1 MKQLLQNMRARSP
14 HLAEVPVPTPQPGF
28 VLVRNVASLVSAG
41 TERMLVEFAGASL
54 LGKARSRPD
63 LVRQTLDKAR
73 REGLASTA
81 QAAFGRLSE
90 PMSLGYSSAGVI
102 VELGEGT
109 RGFKVGQ
116 RVACAGGNYAV
127 HAEYVSVPRNLVAVL
142 PAKLDFEEAAFTT
155 LGAIALHGFRLAD
168 VQVGARVAVIGMGL
182 LGQLAASIAAAAGC
196 EVLGIDLDAKRVA
209 LAATRGLQAVVRKD
223 AAERS
228 ASFTKGHGFDAVLVC
243 ADTESNDPVELAGEI
258 ARDRATVVAVGAVGM
273 NVPRRSYYGKELT
286 FIVSRSYGPGRYDP
300 EYEEGGR
307 DYPIGYVRWTEGRN
321 LQAFV
326 DLMAAGKVDVSKLIS
341 HRFQIA
347 SAPKAYELIQS
358 DKPFLGVLITYP
370 GAAAKPSKASRRV
383 NFETKPLSKDK
394 IGLGV
399 LGAGNYARSTLLPA
413 VRSLQNLEL
422 IGITSASGRPAAD
435 LGRRFGFR
443 YASSDEAQIL
453 ADRNVD
459 AVAILTRHHLH
470 ASQTLA
476 ALKAGKHVFCEKPL
490 ALNEKELAA
499 VERQV
504 AKANSPLLMGGFN
517 RRFSPLGQEIK
528 QFLAGRSQPLAANF
542 RVNAGALPPY
552 HWLHDPARGGGRI
565 VGEACHFI
573 DFLSYLVGQAPSAVY
588 AEALP
593 DDERYKQDN
602 VQITLRFAEGSLGT
616 VTYLANGDRSLP
628 KERLELFCGGK
639 VAVLDDF
646 RRLDLTDDGQ
656 TTTRRGKQDKG
667 HRAGVAAFLAAVQAG
682 GPGPIPYEQLFGG
695 ARAAFGALQSLETGK
710 QVEF

>member
-14 HLAEVPVPTPQPGF
+14 HLADVPVPMPQPGF
-28 VLVRNVASLVSAG
+28 VLVRNAASLVSAG

-54 LGKARSRPD
+54 IGKARSRPD

-73 REGLASTA
+73 REGFASTA
-81 QAAFGRLSE
+81 QAALGRLSE
-90 PMSLGYSSAGVI
+90 PMALGYSSAGVI

-109 RGFKVGQ
+109 RGFRPGQ

-127 HAEYVSVPRNLVAVL
+127 HAEYVSVPRNLVAAL
-142 PAKLDFEEAAFTT
+142 PAKLGFEEAAFTT

-196 EVLGIDLDAKRVA
+196 HVLGIDLDAKRVA
-209 LAATRGLQAVVRKD
+209 LATARGLQAVVRKE
-223 AAERS
+223 AGERS
-228 ASFTKGHGFDAVLVC
+228 ASFTSGHGFDAVLIC
-243 ADTESNDPVELAGEI
+243 ADSESNDPVELAGEI

-326 DLMAAGKVDVSKLIS
+326 DLMAAGKVDVTKLIS
-341 HRFQIA
+341 HRFPIA
-347 SAPKAYELIQS
+347 SAPKAYDLIQS

-383 NFETKPLSKDK
+383 TFEAKPLSKDR

-413 VRSLQNLEL
+413 VRRLPNLQL

-435 LGRRFGFR
+435 LGKRFGFR

-504 AKANSPLLMGGFN
+504 AKAGSPLLMGGFN
-517 RRFSPLGQEIK
+517 RRFSPMGQELK
-528 QFLAGRSQPLAANF
+528 QFLTGRSQPLAANF
-542 RVNAGALPPY
+542 RVNAGVLPPY

-573 DFLSYLVGQAPSAVY
+573 DFLIYLVGQAPSAVY

-616 VTYLANGDRSLP
+616 VTYLANGDRSLA

-646 RRLDLTDDGQ
+646 RRLDLTEDGQ
-656 TTTRRGKQDKG
+656 TTTRRGQQDKG
-667 HRAGVAAFLAAVQAG
+667 HQAGVAAFLAAVQAG
-682 GPGPIPYEQLFGG
+682 GPAPIAYEQLFGG
-695 ARAAFGALQSLETGK
+695 ARAAFGALQSLETCK

>member
-1 MKQLLQNMRARSP
+1 MKQLLQNMRARNP

-28 VLVRNVASLVSAG
+28 VLVRNAASLVSAG
-41 TERMLVEFAGASL
+41 TERMVVEFAGASL

-81 QAAFGRLSE
+81 QAALGRLSE
-90 PMSLGYSSAGVI
+90 PMALGYSSAGVV

-109 RGFKVGQ
+109 QGFRPGQ

-127 HAEYVSVPRNLVAVL
+127 HAEYVSVPRNLLAVL
-142 PAKLDFEEAAFTT
+142 PAKLGFEEAAFTT
-155 LGAIALHGFRLAD
+155 LGAIALHGFRLAE

-209 LAATRGLQAVVRKD
+209 LAAARGLPAVVRKE

-228 ASFTKGHGFDAVLVC
+228 AAFTRGYGFDAVLVC

-326 DLMAAGKVDVSKLIS
+326 DLMAVGKVDVSKLIS
-341 HRFQIA
+341 HRFPIKD
-347 SAPKAYELIQS
+347 APKAYELIQN

-370 GAAAKPSKASRRV
+370 GTAAKPSKARRRV
-383 NFETKPLSKDK
+383 TFEAKPFSKDK

-413 VRSLQNLEL
+413 VRGLPGLEL
-422 IGITSASGRPAAD
+422 VGITSSSGRPAAD
-435 LGRRFGFR
+435 LGKRFGFR
-443 YASSDEAQIL
+443 YASSDDAQIL

-504 AKANSPLLMGGFN
+504 AKANSPLLTGGFN
-517 RRFSPLGQEIK
+517 RRFSPMGRELK

-542 RVNAGALPPY
+542 RVNAGMLPPY
-552 HWLHDPARGGGRI
+552 HWLHDPQRGGGRI

-573 DFLSYLVGQAPSAVY
+573 DFLIYLVGQAPSAVF

-593 DDERYKQDN
+593 DDERFKQDN

-646 RRLDLTDDGQ
+646 RRLDLTEDGQ

-667 HRAGVAAFLAAVQAG
+667 HRAGVAAFLEAVRAG
-682 GPGPIPYEQLFGG
+682 GPAPIPYEQLFGG

>member
-41 TERMLVEFAGASL
+41 TERMLVEFASASL

-73 REGLASTA
+73 REGLVSTA
-81 QAAFGRLSE
+81 QAALGRLGE
-90 PMSLGYSSAGVI
+90 PMALGYSSAGVI
-102 VELGEGT
+102 VELGEST

-127 HAEYVSVPRNLVAVL
+127 HAEYVSVPRNLVATL
-142 PAKLDFEEAAFTT
+142 PAKLGFEEAAFTT
-155 LGAIALHGFRLAD
+155 LGAIALHGFRLAEA
-168 VQVGARVAVIGMGL
+168 QVGARVAVIGLGL
-182 LGQLAASIAAAAGC
+182 LGQLAGSIAAAAGC
-196 EVLGIDLDAKRVA
+196 QVLGIDLDTKRVA
-209 LAATRGLQAVVRKD
+209 LAQARGLKAVGRKE

-228 ASFTKGHGFDAVLVC
+228 ATFTAGQGFDAVLIC
-243 ADTESNDPVELAGEI
+243 ADTESNDPVQLAGEI

-273 NVPRRSYYGKELT
+273 DVPRRSYYGKELS

-321 LQAFV
+321 LQAFA
-326 DLMAAGKVDVSKLIS
+326 DLMASGAVDVSKLIS
-341 HRFQIA
+341 HRFPITE
-347 SAPKAYELIQS
+347 APKAYELIQS

-370 GAAAKPSKASRRV
+370 GAATAPSKASRKV
-383 NFETKPLSKDK
+383 TFEAKPLSKDK

-399 LGAGNYARSTLLPA
+399 LGAGNFARNTLLPA
-413 VRSLQNLEL
+413 LRGLPVDMV
-422 IGITSASGRPAAD
+422 GITSASGRPAAD
-435 LGRRFGFR
+435 LGKRFGFR

-459 AVAILTRHHLH
+459 AVAILTRHNLH
-470 ASQTLA
+470 AKQTLA
-476 ALKAGKHVFCEKPL
+476 TLKAGKHVFCEKPL

-504 AKANSPLLMGGFN
+504 SKAGSPLLMGGFN
-517 RRFSPLGQEIK
+517 RRFSPMGQELA
-528 QFLAGRSQPLAANF
+528 QFLAGRSQPLAAHF

-552 HWLHDPARGGGRI
+552 HWLHDPQRGGGRI

-573 DFLSYLVGQAPSAVY
+573 DFLIYLVGQSPSAVF

-593 DDERYKQDN
+593 DDERFKQDN
-602 VQITLRFAEGSLGT
+602 VQITLRFADGSMGT

-628 KERLELFCGGK
+628 KERMELFCSGK

-646 RRLDLTDDGQ
+646 RQLELTEDGR
-656 TTTRRGKQDKG
+656 TRTQRGKQDKG
-667 HRAGVAAFLAAVQAG
+667 HRAGVQSFLAAIQAG
-682 GPGPIPYEQLFGG
+682 GPAPIPYEQLFGG

-710 QVEF
+710 QILF

>member
-1 MKQLLQNMRARSP
+1 MKQLLQNMRARNP
-14 HLAEVPVPTPQPGF
+14 HLADVPVPMPQPGF
-28 VLVRNVASLVSAG
+28 VLVRNAASLVSAG

-54 LGKARSRPD
+54 IGKARSRPD

-81 QAAFGRLSE
+81 QAALGRLSE
-90 PMSLGYSSAGVI
+90 PMALGYSSAGVV

-109 RGFKVGQ
+109 RGFRPGQ

-127 HAEYVSVPRNLVAVL
+127 HAEYVSVPRNLVAAL
-142 PAKLDFEEAAFTT
+142 PAKLGFEEAAFTT

-196 EVLGIDLDAKRVA
+196 HVLGIDLDAKRVA
-209 LAATRGLQAVVRKD
+209 LAAARGLQAVVRKE
-223 AAERS
+223 AGERS
-228 ASFTKGHGFDAVLVC
+228 ASFTSGHGFDAVLIC
-243 ADTESNDPVELAGEI
+243 ADSESNDPVEFAGEI

-341 HRFQIA
+341 HRFPIA
-347 SAPKAYELIQS
+347 TAPKAYDLIQS

-383 NFETKPLSKDK
+383 NFEAKPLSKDK

-413 VRSLQNLEL
+413 VRRLPNLQL

-435 LGRRFGFR
+435 LGKRFGFR

-504 AKANSPLLMGGFN
+504 AKAGSPLLMGGFN
-517 RRFSPLGQEIK
+517 RRFSPMGQELK
-528 QFLAGRSQPLAANF
+528 QFLTGRSQPLAANF
-542 RVNAGALPPY
+542 RVNAGVLPPY

-573 DFLSYLVGQAPSAVY
+573 DFLIYLVGQAPSAVY

-616 VTYLANGDRSLP
+616 VTYLANGDRSLA

-646 RRLDLTDDGQ
+646 RRLELTEDGQ
-656 TTTRRGKQDKG
+656 TTTRRGQQDKG

-682 GPGPIPYEQLFGG
+682 GPAPIAYEQLFGG